1 MKIKLKKVENTKKE
15 SIKSIVER
23 FATLIKIKHT

>member
-1 MKIKLKKVENTKKE
+1 MKIKLKKVEDTKKE

-23 FATLIKIKHT
+23 FVTLIKIKHT